1 MPRQVGAAALIALIL
16 ITGACGRS
24 GTSGSAAGPGV
35 ITGTYAV
42 HASSSSDI
50 TPTAGVRIGLFVH
63 EVSFGGP
70 AMSPAPE
77 PFVDTV
83 TASDGSFRFDGLD
96 PGRYFV
102 LPMSIGASGRW
113 AVVTSSNGAHVEL
126 TGCSD
131 CPVAL

>member
-1 MPRQVGAAALIALIL
+1 MP
-16 ITGACGRS
+16 
-24 GTSGSAAGPGV
+24 
-35 ITGTYAV
+35 
-42 HASSSSDI
+42 
-50 TPTAGVRIGLFVH
+50 GVRIGLFLH

-70 AMSPAPE
+70 VMSPAPE

-83 TASDGSFRFDGLD
+83 TGSDGSFRFDGLD

-102 LPMSIGASGRW
+102 LPMSIGSSGRW
-113 AVVTSSNGAHVEL
+113 AVVTSSSGATVEL

>member
-1 MPRQVGAAALIALIL
+1 MPRPVAAAASVALIL
-16 ITGACGRS
+16 VTGACGRS
-24 GTSGSAAGPGV
+24 ATPAAPAGPGV
-35 ITGTYAV
+35 ITGTYGV
-42 HASSSSDI
+42 HTSSSSDI
-50 TPTAGVRIGLFVH
+50 TPTPGVRIGLFLH

-83 TASDGSFRFDGLD
+83 TGADGSFRFDGLD

-102 LPMSIGASGRW
+102 LPMSIGASGLW

>member
-1 MPRQVGAAALIALIL
+1 MTRQVGAAAIVALVL
-16 ITGACGRS
+16 VAGACGRS
-24 GTSGSAAGPGV
+24 ATSGSAAGPGV
-35 ITGTYAV
+35 ITGTYGV
-42 HASSSSDI
+42 HTSSSTDI
-50 TPTAGVRIGLFVH
+50 TPTPGVRIGLFLH

-77 PFVDTV
+77 PFADTV
-83 TASDGSFRFDGLD
+83 TDSEGSFRFDGLD